1 MTEEAP
7 PFGRLYLQVFACAAC
22 VLPTASYVLAGFGWQ
37 PSAIGVGT
45 ALAGVAATAAAPG
58 WGWLDDRVRWAPPV
72 ALTGCAVAA
81 ALTAATLGHVAH
93 AVTWAGLAAF
103 GATEGPLDA
112 FLTTRILGSGR
123 HAARLGS
130 IRAFGSIGWVIGLVV
145 AAAVL
150 TAWPQHAE
158 WVLYAAALLAIT
170 ASRSWGKRTRV
181 PNADPAGPAPHRRRR
196 GLGSLP
202 LRPVLG
208 VLAFT
213 FPTSLVMSSV
223 VQFTAGWARQTLGAG
238 PFLALSPIALSAAL
252 ELPLFPVVDRLAVRL
267 PARAL
272 AVLAG
277 PPLAVATAVLALA
290 PSTVTVLLVQPLVAA
305 SFCLW
310 FLGQSRMLAE
320 AVPPGQ
326 QGAGQ
331 TLGAALSSGAS
342 SLLAGVGGGQVA
354 DALGY
359 GGLFATLAGVSV
371 AGATLGLVLA
381 TTSHRRDVVASERT
395 SR

>member
-1 MTEEAP
+1 VQ
-7 PFGRLYLQVFACAAC
+7 LFACAAC

-45 ALAGVAATAAAPG
+45 ALAGVAATVAAPA
-58 WGWLDDRVRWAPPV
+58 WGWLDDRVGWAPRV
-72 ALTGCAVAA
+72 ALTACALAA
-81 ALTAATLGHVAH
+81 TATAVTLGHVAH
-93 AVTWAGLAAF
+93 AVSWLGLAAF
-103 GATEGPLDA
+103 GAAEGPLDA
-112 FLTTRILGSGR
+112 FLTTRILGSVR

-130 IRAFGSIGWVIGLVV
+130 IRAFGSVGWVAGLMI

-150 TAWPQHAE
+150 TAWPQHAQ

-170 ASRSWGKRTRV
+170 APSSWGRRSRV
-181 PNADPAGPAPHRRRR
+181 GPPEPAGRAPHRAHRAP
-196 GLGSLP
+196 GSLP
-202 LRPVLG
+202 LRSVLG
-208 VLAFT
+208 VLVFT

-223 VQFTAGWARQTLGAG
+223 VQFTAGWARQMLGAG
-238 PFLALSPIALSAAL
+238 PFLALAPIAVSAAL
-252 ELPLFPVVDRLAVRL
+252 ELRLFPVVDRLAERL
-267 PARAL
+267 PARVL

-277 PPLAVATAVLALA
+277 PPLAVATAVLGLA

-320 AVPPGQ
+320 AVPTGQ

-342 SLLAGVGGGQVA
+342 SLLAGVVGGHVA

-359 GGLFATLAGVSV
+359 GGLFASLAGVSF
-371 AGATLGLVLA
+371 AGATLGLAL
-381 TTSHRRDVVASERT
+381 TLSSRRRDVIASARVI
-395 SR
+395 R